1 MYLRLSCSCS
11 LSLIHRIKL
20 IYLSNVDLVSSYLSS
35 WLIWLIGYSLCLC
48 MCLSLRC
55 LIRNSTNLV
64 HYCVDIIGV
73 IRWRNDLLT
82 DLLQSL
88 SGKLSKSSSNTLC
101 VMKMRYLHLMPII
114 KVAWKSTVSNSI
126 CISDLLSLRYGSI
139 LYDILSMWVL
149 LRYLLCIILLVCTRF
164 VSNLLD
170 IKTNHMTV
178 VLRRIS
184 LQTSICG
191 ILSK

>member
-1 MYLRLSCSCS
+1 MNLRLSCSCS

-48 MCLSLRC
+48 MCLSLCC
-55 LIRNSTNLV
+55 LIRNSTDLV
-64 HYCVDIIGV
+64 HYCVDIIWV

-101 VMKMRYLHLMPII
+101 VMKMRNLHLVSII

-126 CISDLLSLRYGSI
+126 CISNLLSLRYGSI
-139 LYDILSMWVL
+139 LYDILSMRVL